1 MKALLEKRSQLMAE
15 LDSMDEKLGE
25 SIETRNMSQKD
36 IDAMN
41 QKLKEVKAIDAEIA
55 KQKEIRTL
63 KNTKEMKVEEKEDM
77 ETRAMLLEGKEV
89 EIRTGMTK
97 ANVAGEKVQNG
108 ALVADRAKELGLKD
122 FARIEKFNG
131 NSIVPVQKS
140 KMDKLV
146 KAGELTE
153 ISKKDILVEQVD
165 LRPEK
170 YALLTVVSEELM
182 NDASYDVEGLIRE
195 EGNQAIDETVE
206 SMIATTLNTA
216 ESVVEINQKA
226 DGVIALEDVTNLYF
240 GLNAKYRKNAIFV
253 VNDEH
258 LKGLVGLVGTDGHP
272 ILVRDLVNGMQ
283 FKLMGRPVVVCE
295 DITDMMFIDMEKA
308 VVCGIGTNAQVK
320 RSDDAFFTTGGVAF
334 RTTVALD
341 CKPAIVKAIAKL
353 KFEG

>member
-1 MKALLEKRSQLMAE
+1 MKALIEKRAKLMAE
-15 LDSMDEKLGE
+15 LDAMDEKLGE
-25 SIETRNMSQKD
+25 SIETRNISQED

-41 QKLKEVKAIDAEIA
+41 QKLKEVKEIDAQIEQ
-55 KQKEIRTL
+55 QKETRNL
-63 KNTKEMKVEEKEDM
+63 KNTKEMKVEGTDM

-89 EIRTGMTK
+89 EVRDMTK
-97 ANVAGEKVQNG
+97 TNVKGEKVQNG

-122 FARIEKFNG
+122 FARIETFNG

-140 KMDKLV
+140 KMGKLV

-195 EGNQAIDETVE
+195 EGRQAIEETVE
-206 SMIATTLNTA
+206 SMIATILNTA
-216 ESVVEINQKA
+216 EGVVEVNQKA
-226 DGVIALEDVTNLYF
+226 NGVIALEDVTNLYF
-240 GLNAKYRKNAIFV
+240 GLNAKYRKNAVWV

-258 LKGLVGLVGTDGHP
+258 LKGLAGLVGADGHP

-283 FKLMGRPVVVCE
+283 FKLMGRPVVLCE
-295 DITDMMFIDMEKA
+295 EVTAMTLTDLEKA
-308 VVCGIGTNAQVK
+308 VVCGVGANAQVK
-320 RSDDAFFTTGGVAF
+320 RSDDAFFTTAGVAF

-341 CKPAIVKAIAKL
+341 CKPAIVTAIAKL
-353 KFEG
+353 KFAG